1 MARKKILIDES
12 STVDLANGAIVPI
25 SLSRQIDANRTPEGG
40 RPILV
45 PKGRVEVFT
54 AEQYR
59 AKAAEFNAFLANS
72 SRSPNETSEFRNLAQ
87 TYTTLAENEEWMAV
101 HLDRTVQRRKPG
113 DDGAVLSEVVEQIL
127 RCLGGAVMMR
137 WNTVPTKLQKELFDC
152 ASSIGDLQQEAPLKR
167 QIARFLHDH
176 KGERTPRV
184 R

>member
-1 MARKKILIDES
+1 MQTGRRKAADQLW
-12 STVDLANGAIVPI
+12 
-25 SLSRQIDANRTPEGG
+25 SRLPR
-40 RPILV
+40 
-45 PKGRVEVFT
+45 KGRVEMFT

-72 SRSPNETSEFRNLAQ
+72 PRSPNETSEFRNLAQ

-113 DDGAVLSEVVEQIL
+113 DDGAVLSEVEEQIL
-127 RCLGGAVMMR
+127 KCLGGAVMMR

-176 KGERTPRV
+176 KDECTPRV